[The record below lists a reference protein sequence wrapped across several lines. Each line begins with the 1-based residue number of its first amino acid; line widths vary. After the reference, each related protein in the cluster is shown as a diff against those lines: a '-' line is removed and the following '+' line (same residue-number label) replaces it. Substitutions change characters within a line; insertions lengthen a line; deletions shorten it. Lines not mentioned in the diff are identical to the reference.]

1 MLIPDT
7 FFFLAQVTRYSD
19 SSFAT
24 LTLTLDYEQ
33 SPFFLR
39 DSKARERRG
48 RVLTRGDFHA
58 LSRFASSTIPE
69 EKWGHSQS
77 TLTLTLQVVQKFT
90 TAIQYHVIKYKFGK
104 DQPRCRRKVKLY
116 ESNSQF
122 PCYETKLYHVV
133 TVSLE
138 PLIMSREQKGTKT
151 KRNSVLHI
159 DQGNVQIF
167 LP

>member
-24 LTLTLDYEQ
+24 LTLILDYEQ

-58 LSRFASSTIPE
+58 RSLFARSTIPE

-77 TLTLTLQVVQKFT
+77 TLTLTFQVVQKFT

-104 DQPRCRRKVKLY
+104 DQPRCRRKVELY
-116 ESNSQF
+116 ESNSLF
-122 PCYETKLYHVV
+122 ACYETKLYHVV

-159 DQGNVQIF
+159 DQGNVYSF